1 MDTYTS
7 VTYSIQTHNNDT
19 TKKIEYSSTITDDD
33 NKQVSTYYKNII
45 KNDHQN
51 ESFTKVLRDS
61 SKIYQQLGNSINKAD
76 WYIQEYENNNMQK
89 EYNDPYDSHN
99 FDKFVLDYLPTG
111 DKLEDKYMIANH

>member
-19 TKKIEYSSTITDDD
+19 TKKIEYSSTITDDN

-51 ESFTKVLRDS
+51 ESFTKVLRDR